1 MIYRL
6 INIPIFLEI
15 GEGILNNF
23 DDILKKNNV
32 AFIKPVIITGNKSAK
47 VLEKF
52 KFFDRFQKYHVSSND
67 VGMLYEIKSA
77 MYGKGFDLIIAAG
90 GGRIIDS
97 GKFLSLETTLPMISV
112 PTILSSDSVSSPISI
127 LRVNGV
133 ARSTGTVMP
142 TGVIIDL
149 DIIKNSPIEYLR
161 AGLGDLTSNL
171 SASNDWELAYKK
183 GYEKIDN
190 FARMLALLPA
200 ERMLSKLDF
209 YENERDIEFLRD
221 LSEGLVLSGV
231 SMGIAGSSR
240 PASGSEH
247 NIGHSLDRI
256 LGRDKKLHGIQV
268 GVMTLFTLHLQ
279 GSLQIV
285 EKLTRLYRK
294 MSFPTK
300 PQEIG
305 IHTKTLK
312 KAVRLAPSI
321 RDRYTILN
329 EFDIDELVDE
339 VSDFFKNI

>member
-15 GEGILNNF
+15 GEGILDEF
-23 DDILKKNNV
+23 DRVLSKNNV
-32 AFIKPVIITGNKSAK
+32 AFTRPVILTGQKSSK

-52 KFFDRFQKYHVSSND
+52 EFFNKFPRFYIKSND
-67 VGMLYEIKSA
+67 VENLYELKSS

-97 GKFLSLETTLPMISV
+97 GKFLSLETTLPMISI

-127 LRVNGV
+127 LKVNGV
-133 ARSTGTVMP
+133 TRSTGTVMP

-149 DIIKNSPIEYLR
+149 NVIKTSPVEYLK
-161 AGLGDLTSNL
+161 AGLGDLMSNL
-171 SASNDWELAYKK
+171 SASNDWELAFRR
-183 GYEKIDN
+183 GYERVDN

-200 ERMLSKLDF
+200 ERLLSKLDF
-209 YENERDIEFLRD
+209 YENERDVKFLKD

-247 NIGHSLDRI
+247 NISHSLDKI
-256 LGRDKKLHGIQV
+256 LGDSRKLHGLQV
-268 GVMTLFTLHLQ
+268 GIMTLFTLHLQ
-279 GSLQIV
+279 NDFLTM
-285 EKLTRLYRK
+285 EKLMRLYAK
-294 MSFPTK
+294 MSFPTR
-300 PQEIG
+300 PQNIG
-305 IHTKTLK
+305 LDKDILV
-312 KAVRLAPSI
+312 KAVKISPSI

-329 EFDIDELVDE
+329 EFEPEILTCKVEE
-339 VSDFFKNI
+339 FFKNT